1 MSELAATSELRAVV
15 GELRRQQVMDL
26 VRGAAFIGTLLVA
39 WMTLHPFVDLGN
51 QQLKDTTTGNETTTY
66 LVFGG
71 IAVLTVALAMRDNM
85 RGLATL
91 LTPAYLLVGGWIVV
105 TVVLS
110 LDPGTSVKR
119 FALTACVIA
128 VAATL
133 PLLAKSQS
141 ELMRWFSISAL
152 LLLAVCYLGIFLA
165 PNLSIHLAT
174 DIQEPQ
180 LAGSWRGAFGHK
192 NVAASVM
199 AMLVFLGIYI
209 VRSGAWLS
217 GAAIVVLASL
227 FLLNTASKSSLGLI
241 LLVLALTTLTSIVR
255 STWLRAVMLLAPLVV
270 LALFGIGT
278 VMSESLAAIAR
289 LLPLDSSFTGRTDI
303 WEFALQSLQLRLATG
318 YGFEAFWGTDAIR
331 NVPQGLEWA
340 EYASHS
346 HNGYLDTALSMGLPG
361 LALLIVVLVIAP
373 LRNFQVADQGGN
385 NGPLTMAFLRIWL
398 FGLYL
403 SSLESFLLDRAD
415 PTWFTF
421 LVAVFG
427 LHYLARFRAR
437 E

>member
-1 MSELAATSELRAVV
+1 MSEFAATSELRAVV
-15 GELRRQQVMDL
+15 GELRRQKVMDL
-26 VRGAAFIGTLLVA
+26 VRGAAFIGTLLLA
-39 WMTLHPFVDLGN
+39 WLTLHPFVDLGN

-66 LVFGG
+66 LAFGG
-71 IAVLTVALAMRDNM
+71 LAVLTVGLAMRDNM
-85 RGLATL
+85 RGLKTL
-91 LTPAYLLVGGWIVV
+91 LTPAHLLFGGWIVV

-119 FALTACVIA
+119 LALTACVIV

-133 PLLAKSQS
+133 PLLAKTQN

-152 LLLAVCYLGIFLA
+152 LLLAVCYLGVLLV

-174 DIQEPQ
+174 DILEPQ
-180 LAGSWRGAFGHK
+180 LAGNWRGAFGHK

-217 GAAIVVLASL
+217 GAAVVALASL
-227 FLLNTASKSSLGLI
+227 FLLNTAGKSSLALI
-241 LLVLALTTLTSIVR
+241 FLVLALTSLTSIVR
-255 STWLRAVMLLAPLVV
+255 GSWLRAVMLLTPLVA
-270 LALFGIGT
+270 LALLGIGT
-278 VMSESLAAIAR
+278 VMSESLAAIAK
-289 LLPLDSSFTGRTDI
+289 LLPLDSSFTGRTEI

-346 HNGYLDTALSMGLPG
+346 HNGYLDTALSMGVPG
-361 LALLIVVLVIAP
+361 LVLLIVVLVIVP
-373 LRNFQVADQGGN
+373 LRNFQTADSGGN
-385 NGPLTMAFLRIWL
+385 SGPLAMAFLRIWL

-403 SSLESFLLDRAD
+403 SCLESFFLDRAD
-415 PTWFTF
+415 ATWFTF
-421 LVAVFG
+421 LLAVFG
-427 LHYLARFRAR
+427 LHYLARFRVR